1 MVPFLIFLVILSW
14 SLLVVLLSG
23 WRGDRR
29 LLSEAHKRSRDR
41 EAEGASALEKANENL
56 KASQG
61 DLQRRWQYLAEAQRL
76 SHAGTFGWKVDS
88 GELVWSDETYRIL
101 GFARET
107 NPTLDLVF
115 KRVHP
120 EDRDR
125 LQELKDSATQN
136 GMDLDIEHR
145 VLLPDGVIRHVHV
158 VAHAGRDNSGNL
170 EYAGVVTDI
179 TERKRADDERE
190 ALSRSLQESK
200 ARLEEAQSV
209 AHVGYWDLDL
219 ETGEI
224 IWSDETYRIFGF
236 KPQERPMDIETVS
249 GLVHPDDREALYST
263 VDQEVA
269 VGVHPVHQ
277 HRIVRPSGEVR
288 TVQSITSKLWR
299 TTDVGS
305 EDGIS
310 REHNRLF
317 GTVQDITELKRA
329 EEASHALSRDLQ
341 ESKDWLEEAQRV
353 AHLGYW
359 VWDLQ
364 TNQLIW
370 SDETYRIFGLSPQEG
385 LIDLDKVR
393 EMIHPD
399 DRENVFRTVEETVR
413 SGARADCEHRLFR
426 PNGEM
431 RVVHSLADLK
441 RDASGRPHKM
451 FGTTQDITERKR
463 AEEELQL
470 LYRDLQESKASL
482 EEAQSVAHIG
492 SWVWDLEKNHVTYSD
507 EYYRI
512 FGLTPTKGPIDIATV
527 REMIHP
533 EDREYVFRIA
543 DEAIRAGEGADCEHR
558 IVRPD
563 GEIRIVNSLGDLKKD
578 ALGRPYQM
586 VGISQDVTDRKRA
599 EEALRRSQ
607 FYLSEGERLAHIG
620 SWASNDLGIRWS
632 EDLNIYWSDEVYKI
646 FGFDPKNGTPSLQQ
660 FLSAVH
666 PQDQASLTATIKKL
680 HEEHCGCDVTNRIVR
695 PDGEIRYV
703 RCVGIPVVDDGVFKG
718 YRGTTMD
725 VTEQELLTQE
735 LRREKAY
742 LAEAQSLTHIGSWAS
757 NFATGHNFHI
767 SDETV
772 RIHGFDPLQSP
783 IPLERFWATVH
794 PEDEPSVRATVE
806 NAIRARTDYDI
817 REFRI
822 RRADNGQIRFLRTIG
837 HHNPAE
843 EIGYYAGITMDIT
856 ERKQAEQ
863 ERERL
868 RQLEADLAHIN
879 RINMMGELA
888 AALAHE
894 IKQPIAA
901 SITSANALLRW
912 LAHDPPDLERVRAA
926 ATRIEQEG
934 NRAADV
940 INNLRSFYKKGA
952 PAKRRI
958 VDVKDIIREIT
969 VLLGDEALRHSVTI
983 RSELDELVPH
993 ILADRVQLQQVFMNL
1008 MLNAIEA
1015 MKETGGELTIRS
1027 GLNPEGQLFI
1037 SISDTGVGLPAE
1049 GTDRIFNAFHT
1060 TKPQG
1065 TGMGLAITR
1074 SILESH
1080 GGRIWATPNRGA
1092 GATFHFTLPVET
1104 EAHA

>member
-1 MVPFLIFLVILSW
+1 MASFLIFLVILGLS
-14 SLLVVLLSG
+14 VGLLSS
-23 WRGDRR
+23 WRRNR
-29 LLSEAHKRSRDR
+29 KLVAQARSTTKVQVDERTHQ
-41 EAEGASALEKANENL
+41 LERANEDL
-56 KASQG
+56 KRDQEE
-61 DLQRRWQYLAEAQRL
+61 LRRRWQYLAEAQRL
-76 SHAGTFGWKVDS
+76 SHAGTFGWKVRS

-101 GFARET
+101 GITRET

-115 KRVHP
+115 DRVHP
-120 EDRDR
+120 DDVERVRLLSDR
-125 LQELKDSATQN
+125 AAQN
-136 GMDLDIEHR
+136 GMDLDLEHR
-145 VLLPDGVIRHVHV
+145 ILLPDGVVKYV
-158 VAHAGRDNSGNL
+158 QAVAHAGRDGSGNL
-170 EYAGVVTDI
+170 EYMGVVTDI

-209 AHVGYWDLDL
+209 AHVGYWDWDL

-249 GLVHPDDREALYST
+249 GLIHPDDREALYST
-263 VDQEVA
+263 VDEEVA
-269 VGVHPVHQ
+269 IGVHPVHQ
-277 HRIVRPSGEVR
+277 HRIVRPNGEVR
-288 TVQSITSKLWR
+288 TVQSITSKLWK
-299 TTDVGS
+299 TTGVGPK
-305 EDGIS
+305 DGIS

-317 GTVQDITELKRA
+317 GTVQDITELKQA

-359 VWDLQ
+359 VWDLE
-364 TNQLIW
+364 TNQVIW
-370 SDETYRIFGLSPQEG
+370 SEETYRIFGLVPKGDSFDVSLVG
-385 LIDLDKVR
+385 
-393 EMIHPD
+393 EMMHPD
-399 DRENVFRTVEETVR
+399 DREAVFMTAKKAIDT
-413 SGARADCEHRLFR
+413 GTRADCEHRLLR
-426 PNGEM
+426 PDGEM
-431 RVVHSLADLK
+431 RVVHSLGEVRK
-441 RDASGRPHKM
+441 TSQGRIQM
-451 FGTTQDITERKR
+451 FGTTQDIT
-463 AEEELQL
+463 
-470 LYRDLQESKASL
+470 
-482 EEAQSVAHIG
+482 
-492 SWVWDLEKNHVTYSD
+492 
-507 EYYRI
+507 
-512 FGLTPTKGPIDIATV
+512 
-527 REMIHP
+527 
-533 EDREYVFRIA
+533 
-543 DEAIRAGEGADCEHR
+543 
-558 IVRPD
+558 
-563 GEIRIVNSLGDLKKD
+563 
-578 ALGRPYQM
+578 
-586 VGISQDVTDRKRA
+586 DRKLA
-599 EEALRRSQ
+599 EQALRQSQ

-620 SWASNDLGIRWS
+620 SWASTDLGIRWS

-666 PQDQASLTATIKKL
+666 PQDQASLTATMKKM

-703 RCVGIPVVDDGVFKG
+703 RCVGIPVLEDGVFKG

-735 LRREKAY
+735 LRREQAY
-742 LAEAQSLTHIGSWAS
+742 LAEAQRLTHTGSWAA
-757 NFATGHNFHI
+757 NFVTGQNVHL

-772 RIHGFDPLQSP
+772 RMHGFDPSEEA
-783 IPLERFWATVH
+783 IPFERFFNTVH
-794 PEDEPSVRATVE
+794 TEDQLAVRAALE
-806 NAIRARTDYDI
+806 NATRTGTDYDI
-817 REFRI
+817 EYRI
-822 RRADNGQIRFLRTIG
+822 CRADDGEIRFFRSLG
-837 HHNPAE
+837 HHHPSGEMADYV
-843 EIGYYAGITMDIT
+843 GTTMDIT
-856 ERKQAEQ
+856 EQKHAEQ

-912 LAHDPPDLERVRAA
+912 LAHDPPDLERARAA

-940 INNLRSFYKKGA
+940 INNLRGFYKKGA

-983 RSELDELVPH
+983 RSELDEHVPD

-1049 GTDRIFNAFHT
+1049 SSDRIFDAFHT

>member
-1 MVPFLIFLVILSW
+1 MVPILILVILG
-14 SLLVVLLSG
+14 LLVVLLSS
-23 WRGDRR
+23 WHRNRK
-29 LLSEAHKRSRDR
+29 LLLDARSATQVRAGER
-41 EAEGASALEKANENL
+41 TNELEKANEDL
-56 KASQG
+56 KTAQAE
-61 DLQRRWQYLAEAQRL
+61 LQRRWQYLAEAQRL

-125 LQELKDSATQN
+125 LQQLRDRATQN
-136 GMDLDIEHR
+136 GMDLDVEHR
-145 VLLPDGVIRHVHV
+145 ILLPDGVIKHVHV
-158 VAHAGRDNSGNL
+158 VAHAGRDNSRNL

-179 TERKRADDERE
+179 TERERADDERE
-190 ALSRSLQESK
+190 ALSRRLQESK

-209 AHVGYWDLDL
+209 AHVGYWDWDL

-236 KPQERPMDIETVS
+236 KPQERRMDIETVR
-249 GLVHPDDREALYST
+249 GLIHPDDREALYST
-263 VDQEVA
+263 VDEEVA

-288 TVQSITSKLWR
+288 TVQSITSKLWK
-299 TTDVGS
+299 TTDVGP

-317 GTVQDITELKRA
+317 GTVQDITELKQA

-359 VWDLQ
+359 VWDLE
-364 TNQLIW
+364 TNQVIW
-370 SDETYRIFGLSPQEG
+370 SEETYRIFGLVPKADSFDVALVG
-385 LIDLDKVR
+385 
-393 EMIHPD
+393 EMMHPD
-399 DRENVFRTVEETVR
+399 DREAVFMTAKRAIDTAT
-413 SGARADCEHRLFR
+413 RADCEHRLFR
-426 PNGEM
+426 PDGEM
-431 RVVHSLADLK
+431 RVVHSLGDV
-441 RDASGRPHKM
+441 RNNSHGRIQM
-451 FGTTQDITERKR
+451 FGTTQDITDRKR
-463 AEEELQL
+463 VEEDRQALSNALQQSNA
-470 LYRDLQESKASL
+470 RL
-482 EEAQSVAHIG
+482 EQAQRLAHIG
-492 SWVWDLEKNHVTYSD
+492 HYEWDLIENRVTYS
-507 EYYRI
+507 EELCRI
-512 FGLTPTKGPIDIATV
+512 WGIPPVKDSFDVSAIFE
-527 REMIHP
+527 RIHP
-533 EDREYVFRIA
+533 EDREKVSREA
-543 DEAIRAGEGADCEHR
+543 AEAISNGIHAKSEHR
-558 IVRPD
+558 IVLPS
-563 GEIRIVNSLGDLKKD
+563 GEVRVILG
-578 ALGRPYQM
+578 LGTIKRDESGKAYEM
-586 VGISQDVTDRKRA
+586 FGTGQDITERKLA
-599 EEALRRSQ
+599 EQALRQSQ

-620 SWASNDLGIRWS
+620 SWASTDLGIRWS

-646 FGFDPKNGTPSLQQ
+646 FGFDPKNRPPSLQQ

-666 PQDQASLTATIKKL
+666 PQDQASLTATMKKL

-703 RCVGIPVVDDGVFKG
+703 RCVGIPVVEDGVFKG
-718 YRGTTMD
+718 YRGTTID

-742 LAEAQSLTHIGSWAS
+742 LAEAQSLTHIGSWA
-757 NFATGHNFHI
+757 TNFHTKQMFHL
-767 SDETV
+767 SDEV
-772 RIHGFDPLQSP
+772 YRLHGFEPDQGYLV
-783 IPLERFWATVH
+783 LDRFWDTVH
-794 PEDEPSVRATVE
+794 PDDEPVVRAIIE
-806 NAIRARTDYDI
+806 NAIQTRTDYDI
-817 REFRI
+817 PEFRVCHP
-822 RRADNGQIRFLRTIG
+822 DGTIRFLRSKG
-837 HHNPAE
+837 HHTPSE
-843 EIGYYAGITMDIT
+843 EMGYYVGITMDIT
-856 ERKQAEQ
+856 ERKRAEE

-912 LAHDPPDLERVRAA
+912 LAHDPPDLERARAA
-926 ATRIEQEG
+926 ATRIEQDG

-940 INNLRSFYKKGA
+940 INRLRAFYKKGA
-952 PAKRRI
+952 PPQRESIK
-958 VDVKDIIREIT
+958 VQDIIREMT

-983 RSELDELVPH
+983 LSELDENVPD

-1015 MKETGGELTIRS
+1015 MKDAGGEMTIRS
-1027 GLNPEGQLFI
+1027 GLNQEGQLLI
-1037 SISDTGVGLPAE
+1037 SISDAGVGLPRE
-1049 GTDRIFNAFHT
+1049 NTERIFDAFHT

-1080 GGRIWATPNRGA
+1080 GGRIWATRNQGA
-1092 GATFHFTLPVET
+1092 GATFHFTLPVEA
-1104 EAHA
+1104 EARS

>member
-1 MVPFLIFLVILSW
+1 MVTILILVILG
-14 SLLVVLLSG
+14 LLVVLLSS
-23 WRGDRR
+23 WHRNRK
-29 LLSEAHKRSRDR
+29 LLLDARNATQVRAGERTN
-41 EAEGASALEKANENL
+41 ELEKANEDL
-56 KASQG
+56 KTAQAE
-61 DLQRRWQYLAEAQRL
+61 LQRRWQYLAEAQRL

-145 VLLPDGVIRHVHV
+145 ILLPDGVIRHVQV

-170 EYAGVVTDI
+170 EYVGVVTDI
-179 TERKRADDERE
+179 TERKRADEERE
-190 ALSRSLQESK
+190 ALSLSLQESK

-209 AHVGYWDLDL
+209 AHVGYWDWDL

-236 KPQERPMDIETVS
+236 RPQERPMDIETVS
-249 GLVHPDDREALYST
+249 GLIHPDDREALYST
-263 VDQEVA
+263 VDEEVA

-288 TVQSITSKLWR
+288 TVQSITSKLWK
-299 TTDVGS
+299 TTDVGP

-310 REHNRLF
+310 REHSRLF
-317 GTVQDITELKRA
+317 GTVQDITELKQA

-359 VWDLQ
+359 VWDLE
-364 TNQLIW
+364 TNQVIW
-370 SDETYRIFGLSPQEG
+370 SEETYRIFGLVPKSG
-385 LIDLDKVR
+385 SFDVALVR
-393 EMIHPD
+393 EMTHPD
-399 DRENVFRTVEETVR
+399 DREAVFATAKKAIDTKT
-413 SGARADCEHRLFR
+413 RADCEHRIFR
-426 PNGEM
+426 PDGEM
-431 RVVHSLADLK
+431 RVVHSLGDLRK
-441 RDASGRPHKM
+441 NSQGRLQM
-451 FGTTQDITERKR
+451 FGTTQDIT
-463 AEEELQL
+463 
-470 LYRDLQESKASL
+470 
-482 EEAQSVAHIG
+482 
-492 SWVWDLEKNHVTYSD
+492 
-507 EYYRI
+507 
-512 FGLTPTKGPIDIATV
+512 
-527 REMIHP
+527 
-533 EDREYVFRIA
+533 
-543 DEAIRAGEGADCEHR
+543 
-558 IVRPD
+558 
-563 GEIRIVNSLGDLKKD
+563 
-578 ALGRPYQM
+578 
-586 VGISQDVTDRKRA
+586 DRKLA
-599 EEALRRSQ
+599 EQALRQSQ

-620 SWASNDLGIRWS
+620 SWASTDLGIRWS

-666 PQDQASLTATIKKL
+666 PQDQASLTATMKKL

-703 RCVGIPVVDDGVFKG
+703 RCVGIPVVENAVFKG

-735 LRREKAY
+735 LRREQAY
-742 LAEAQSLTHIGSWAS
+742 LAEAQRLTHTGSWAA
-757 NFATGHNFHI
+757 NFVTGQNVHL

-772 RIHGFDPLQSP
+772 RMHGFDLSEEA
-783 IPLERFWATVH
+783 IPFERFFNTVLT
-794 PEDEPSVRATVE
+794 EDQPAVRAALE
-806 NAIRARTDYDI
+806 NATRTGTDYDI
-817 REFRI
+817 EYRI
-822 RRADNGQIRFLRTIG
+822 CRADDGEIRFFRSLG
-837 HHNPAE
+837 HHHPSGEMADYV
-843 EIGYYAGITMDIT
+843 GTTMDIT
-856 ERKQAEQ
+856 EQKHAEQ

-868 RQLEADLAHIN
+868 RQLEADLSHIN

-912 LAHDPPDLERVRAA
+912 LAHNPPDLERARAA

-940 INNLRSFYKKGA
+940 INNLQSFYKKGA

-983 RSELDELVPH
+983 RSELDEHVPD

-1049 GTDRIFNAFHT
+1049 SSDRIFDAFHT